1 MHKKTR
7 KNSAL
12 LLLVAPIFAIG
23 SSALVA
29 GTAASAGATAK
40 KVAAPTI
47 KICEVAPGAFRF
59 ALNGNVLS
67 FKGSC
72 GTFKAKVGANKVS
85 EVSSPAL
92 YRTLSSIA
100 VSPASV
106 KVSASLKTEIVTIRL
121 LAGKSATVK
130 FLNSKLVVVVS
141 NPAPANPPP
150 SDPSPSNP
158 PAGGTSGGGTS
169 GGSSPAPVANQPP
182 ASTGNGYIEVC
193 KTAADDM
200 VEGTFSFAIA
210 SGSTSVANVSLTPVW
225 GQNNNTACTGP
236 ISAPAGS
243 VSVTEASEGPGYG
256 LASVTASP
264 ASALGTVD
272 LATQTAS
279 FTVTSG
285 LETTADFIDAT
296 QENLIKV
303 CKILANNLGSLA
315 GTSFSYTVDWTFTP
329 PTLNLTTPDFTG
341 TETVSVVAGP
351 APGEACTWV
360 PSSIPAGSVVTVN
373 EIPAAPNSD
382 PFVTVTNVSVTP
394 PQYNA
399 ATATTPATEAVL
411 TVPAVGD
418 GFADAEFTNT
428 PMGYIEV
435 CKNFAPRQ
443 YNNRYNFATFT
454 VNGGTPFEVQ
464 GGDCSAPIE
473 VVAGAGTA
481 TITETIAP
489 NYYFEGVT
497 AVAAVESAGP
507 VNELVSG
514 ATVNPAVVNV
524 PYGNVG
530 NETVVTYTNG
540 VDPTAIK
547 ICATEPSATP
557 DGQTVNFDWSYTD
570 SDQEIDPTVYE
581 GSRIPNLTITA
592 SDPAP
597 CELFNGPP
605 VFDPEGNPYM
615 LTITETSISDPSA
628 VVTGI
633 SYQGNGSEDGTTGV
647 PGIPASITITLGL
660 GSNAVTFTNGP
671 SAG

>member
-1 MHKKTR
+1 MHR
-7 KNSAL
+7 KARRHSAL
-12 LLLVAPIFAIG
+12 LLLVAPIMVIG

-29 GTAASAGATAK
+29 GTTASAGATAK
-40 KVAAPTI
+40 KAAAPTI
-47 KICEVAPGAFRF
+47 KVCEVAPGAFRF

-72 GTFKAKVGANKVS
+72 GVFKAKIGVNHVS

-92 YRTLSSIA
+92 YRTISSIA

-106 KVSASLKTEIVTIRL
+106 KVSSSVKTETVTVRL

-130 FLNSKLVVVVS
+130 FVNSKLVVVVS
-141 NPAPANPPP
+141 GTEPLNPPP
-150 SDPSPSNP
+150 SDPTP
-158 PAGGTSGGGTS
+158 
-169 GGSSPAPVANQPP
+169 SSPTPSTPPPSSPPPSSPVVNQPP
-182 ASTGNGYIEVC
+182 VSTGNGYIEVC
-193 KTAADDM
+193 KTAADNM

-225 GQNNNTACTGP
+225 DQNNNTACTGP
-236 ISAPAGS
+236 IAAPAGT
-243 VSVTEASEGPGYG
+243 VTVTEASEGPGYG

-296 QENLIKV
+296 QLNLIKV
-303 CKILANNLGSLA
+303 CKILANNVGSLA
-315 GTSFSYTVDWTFTP
+315 GTSFGYTVDWTFTP
-329 PTLNLTTPDFTG
+329 PTPNLTTPDFTG
-341 TETVSVVAGP
+341 TEQVSVVAVSS
-351 APGEACTWV
+351 PGEACTWV
-360 PSSIPAGSVVTVN
+360 PASIPAGSVVTVN
-373 EIPAAPNSD
+373 ENPATANSN

-394 PQYNA
+394 PQFDA

-418 GFADAEFTNT
+418 GFVDVEFTNT

-435 CKNFAPRQ
+435 CKNFDPRQ
-443 YNNRYNFATFT
+443 YNNSANFATFT

-481 TITETIAP
+481 TIDETIAP

-497 AVAAVESAGP
+497 AVAAVESTGP
-507 VNELVSG
+507 VNELVTG

-524 PYGNVG
+524 PYGDVG
-530 NETVVTYTNG
+530 NETVVTYTDG

-557 DGQTVNFDWSYTD
+557 DGQVVNFAWSYTD
-570 SDQEIDPTVYE
+570 PKVDATVYE
-581 GSRIPNLTITA
+581 GSYLPSLTITA

-597 CELFNGPP
+597 CELFSGPP
-605 VFDPEGNPYM
+605 VIDPWGNPYT
-615 LTITETSISDPSA
+615 LTITETSISDAS

-633 SYQGNGSEDGTTGV
+633 SYQGNGSEDGNTA
-647 PGIPASITITLGL
+647 PGLPASITMTLGL
-660 GSNAVTFTNGP
+660 GTNVVTFTNGP